1 MEYIRGRQNPET
13 QADHY
18 ELRRRI
24 NSLNLGGSKAK
35 MNSSSNATRPPRQ
48 VCAVSVSKGP
58 FILLCQ
64 IISLECTTNFEFGAT
79 FSIVASALKW
89 FWFEFDL
96 FYLYANRWHWI
107 SVSKTTPSYDLISK
121 LRDQTRTFEVT
132 TDQRAFKICWA
143 FYQNYLTKQN

>member
-64 IISLECTTNFEFGAT
+64 IISVECPTD
-79 FSIVASALKW
+79 
-89 FWFEFDL
+89 FDL
-96 FYLYANRWHWI
+96 RFMLIGCLGLPLFWLDVSSRKFKFVGHSTEIIRQSEIKRTLTYDIRQGEPKVYQTSIQCFITSLV
-107 SVSKTTPSYDLISK
+107 SVLSSCV
-121 LRDQTRTFEVT
+121 R
-132 TDQRAFKICWA
+132 
-143 FYQNYLTKQN
+143 